1 VIIHL
6 DATLPIEVATFL
18 LFFWLLKRLFYQ
30 PVAEIAR
37 QRTERI
43 EAGLRA
49 AEESQR
55 RAEETQRAV
64 QRQLDEARA
73 EARTI
78 IAAAGKDAEAERQAL
93 MAQAREEAE
102 ALLQQAR
109 IEIQRERQDAVD
121 RLRREAGSLAV
132 LAASRV
138 VGGSLDT
145 VANRALADRVIA
157 DLAEEA
163 VAEVGGVH

>member
-1 VIIHL
+1 MIIHL

-18 LFFWLLKRLFYQ
+18 VFFWVLKWLFYQ
-30 PVAEIAR
+30 PVAAIAR
-37 QRTERI
+37 ERSERI

-55 RAEETQRAV
+55 RAEQTQREV

-93 MAQAREEAE
+93 MARAREEAE
-102 ALLQQAR
+102 TLLQQAR
-109 IEIQRERQDAVD
+109 VEIQRERQAAVD
-121 RLRREAGSLAV
+121 RLRREAGALAV
-132 LAASRV
+132 LAASRI
-138 VGGSLDT
+138 VGNSLDT
-145 VANRALADRVIA
+145 AANRERADKVIA
-157 DLAEEA
+157 DLAGET

>member
-30 PVAEIAR
+30 PVADIAR
-37 QRTERI
+37 QRAERI

-64 QRQLDEARA
+64 QRQLDAARA

-93 MAQAREEAE
+93 MARAREEAE
-102 ALLQQAR
+102 TLLQQAR
-109 IEIQRERQDAVD
+109 VEIQHERQAAVD
-121 RLRREAGSLAV
+121 RLRREAGALAL
-132 LAASRV
+132 LAATRV
-138 VGGSLDT
+138 VGNALDT
-145 VANRALADRVIA
+145 AANRERADKVIA
-157 DLAEEA
+157 DLAGEA

>member
-1 VIIHL
+1 MIIHL

-18 LFFWLLKRLFYQ
+18 VFFWVLKWLFYQ
-30 PVAEIAR
+30 PVAAIAR
-37 QRTERI
+37 ERAERI

-55 RAEETQRAV
+55 RAEETQREV
-64 QRQLDEARA
+64 QRQLDAARA

-78 IAAAGKDAEAERQAL
+78 IAAAGKDAEAERQTL
-93 MAQAREEAE
+93 LAQARDEAE
-102 ALLQQAR
+102 THLQQAR
-109 IEIQRERQDAVD
+109 GEIQHERQAAVD

-145 VANRALADRVIA
+145 PANRERADRVIA
-157 DLAEEA
+157 DLANGA
-163 VAEVGGVH
+163 MAKAGGVH